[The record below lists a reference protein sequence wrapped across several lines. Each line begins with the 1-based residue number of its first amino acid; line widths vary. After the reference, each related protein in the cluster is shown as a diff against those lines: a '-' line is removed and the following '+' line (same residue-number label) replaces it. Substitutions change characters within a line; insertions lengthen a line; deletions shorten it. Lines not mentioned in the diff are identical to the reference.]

1 MFRINTRQFCLPI
14 AVFKCLKLSPALL
27 SVSCL
32 SPLINSL
39 LNLIPVTMLSPIQP
53 DHAHTDVMVPPP
65 CASMRQWDFNHL
77 PLADQLLALGD
88 DATPSSYSSVYFLN
102 KWSRE
107 LPDAPCLLV
116 PNATATAYIT
126 FSYAQYDAATN
137 VIARYWASKLNPA
150 WLDVG
155 RTRAMAAL
163 DAPVALLVKDLPT
176 SHFLIIAFH
185 KLRIPVLLISTR
197 NSPAGVSHL
206 VTTGKVSAIL
216 AEDSLRSLLEPQV
229 AHIPTYSVPLVDP
242 DELLQAPVVP
252 PVPHCA
258 DVDAKDIAIIVHS
271 SGTTG

>member
-1 MFRINTRQFCLPI
+1 MLASIQSDYALP
-14 AVFKCLKLSPALL
+14 
-27 SVSCL
+27 
-32 SPLINSL
+32 
-39 LNLIPVTMLSPIQP
+39 
-53 DHAHTDVMVPPP
+53 DVMVPPP
-65 CASMRQWDFNHL
+65 CATMPQWDFNHL
-77 PLADQLLALGD
+77 PLAGQLRALGD
-88 DATPSSYSSVYFLN
+88 DATPPSFSSVHFIS
-102 KWSRE
+102 KWARSI
-107 LPDAPCLLV
+107 PDAPCLLV

-126 FSYAQYDAATN
+126 FSYAQYDAATD

-185 KLRIPVLLISTR
+185 KLRVPVLLVSTR

-206 VTTGKVSAIL
+206 VIAGKVSAIL
-216 AEDSLRSLLEPQV
+216 VEDSLRSLLEPQA
-229 AHIPTYSVPLVDP
+229 AHIPVYSVPLVNAA
-242 DELLQAPVVP
+242 ELLQAPVVP

-258 DVDAKDIAIIVHS
+258 DVDAEDIAIIVHS

>member
-1 MFRINTRQFCLPI
+1 MSFT
-14 AVFKCLKLSPALL
+14 
-27 SVSCL
+27 
-32 SPLINSL
+32 
-39 LNLIPVTMLSPIQP
+39 IQP
-53 DHAHTDVMVPPP
+53 NHAHADDAHADDALADVMVPPP
-65 CASMRQWDFNHL
+65 CASMRYWDFIHL
-77 PLADQLLALGD
+77 PLEEQLRALGD
-88 DATPSSYSSVYFLN
+88 DATPPSFSVVYFLK

-107 LPDAPCLLV
+107 LPNAPCLLV
-116 PNATATAYIT
+116 PNATATAYVT
-126 FSYAQYDAATN
+126 FSYAQYDAATDF
-137 VIARYWASKLNPA
+137 IARYWASKLNPA

-216 AEDSLRSLLEPQV
+216 VEDSLRSMLEPKV
-229 AHIPTYSVPLVDP
+229 AHIPTYSVSPIKP
-242 DELLQAPVVP
+242 DELLQAPAVP

-258 DVDAKDIAIIVHS
+258 DVDAQDIAIIVHS